1 MTPSLLPDS
10 ARAPVVLTDCPF
22 CLSAGSARRGVCDI
36 CGAAV
41 PVVAPDAGPDSSQL
55 LPA

>member
-1 MTPSLLPDS
+1 MAPSSLPDGS
-10 ARAPVVLTDCPF
+10 RAPVVLTDCPF

-41 PVVAPDAGPDSSQL
+41 PVTVPGAPPDPVRL